1 MTREHRGTRA
11 WRPLRT
17 CLFVSS
23 SWWWC
28 GNEGVT
34 ETQALVWGIRTVR
47 SIPPSTAIHSPS
59 VLRRSAWVRLGSLSR
74 PARTSDNDD
83 DDDDDDFSDKELVPV
98 RRRRGSRDYYNNDDE
113 TTEADNDYY
122 RRDRTDNDNEPS
134 QGRYYDDDYEDDEY
148 DVEFDEDDDDDKY
161 DLFANEIIPNP
172 LLDSI
177 DPDGAADRF
186 PELARDPRF
195 WFDMV
200 LFISFLNFLSDLG
213 PRDPFPDIPLF

>member
-1 MTREHRGTRA
+1 M
-11 WRPLRT
+11 
-17 CLFVSS
+17 
-23 SWWWC
+23 
-28 GNEGVT
+28 
-34 ETQALVWGIRTVR
+34 
-47 SIPPSTAIHSPS
+47 
-59 VLRRSAWVRLGSLSR
+59 
-74 PARTSDNDD
+74 
-83 DDDDDDFSDKELVPV
+83 

-148 DVEFDEDDDDDKY
+148 DVDFDEDDDDDDKY